1 MLALDAHRLSYRVGS
16 RQILSNCSLHVRG
29 PGLIVI
35 TGPSGAGKTS
45 FLHILAGLIRP
56 DSGRI
61 SITGTD
67 RTRPSW
73 IVQNSPL
80 LDRRSARENVALG
93 LLGQG
98 QDWVQAQHRAL
109 HVMADVGIEH
119 LADSAAFRLSGGERQ
134 RVSVA
139 RAMASEPPLLLA
151 DEPTA
156 SLDADSRDLVIAA
169 LSVAADN
176 GATVIITT
184 HDLAV
189 AAAGNDRYEL
199 AGGNLMPVSSGA
211 RA

>member
-1 MLALDAHRLSYRVGS
+1 MLALDADRLSYRAGS
-16 RQILSNCSLHVRG
+16 RQILSNCSLRVRG
-29 PGLIVI
+29 PGLVII

-45 FLHILAGLIRP
+45 FLHILAGLVRP
-56 DSGRI
+56 DTGHI
-61 SITGTD
+61 TITGTD
-67 RTRPSW
+67 GTRPAW

-98 QDWVQAQHRAL
+98 HDWVQAQNRAL

-156 SLDADSRDLVIAA
+156 SLDAGSRDLVIAA

-184 HDLAV
+184 HDPAV
-189 AAAGNDRYEL
+189 AAAGTVRYEL

-211 RA
+211 RP